1 MLSKNIFIHSWNLIS
16 FVYIN
21 EFYIETALEN
31 ALLVFYSVAVI
42 LGWKSPLE
50 KQGKE
55 ILFCNS
61 FFAEKPLHKTS
72 KISWG
77 FMVNMLKLLFSF
89 SSEMITNIA
98 FNGVLT
104 PLPPAPP
111 PGSGSAVLEFF
122 TSFPLVL
129 VELFNPTLTW
139 SKKHENVNLIQKTYY
154 SA

>member
-1 MLSKNIFIHSWNLIS
+1 MLQTTRPWHVANMLLKNICIHSWNLIS

-31 ALLVFYSVAVI
+31 VVLVFYSVAVI

-50 KQGKE
+50 KRGKE

-61 FFAEKPLHKTS
+61 SFAEKPLRKTS

-77 FMVNMLKLLFSF
+77 FIVNMLKLLFSF

-104 PLPPAPP
+104 PLPPVLLPKAQAKQSWNFLPP
-111 PGSGSAVLEFF
+111 
-122 TSFPLVL
+122 FPL
-129 VELFNPTLTW
+129 F
-139 SKKHENVNLIQKTYY
+139 
-154 SA
+154 

>member
-1 MLSKNIFIHSWNLIS
+1 MHVQVHASNNQALTCGKYMLLKNICIHSWNLIS

-31 ALLVFYSVAVI
+31 VVLVFYSVAVI

-50 KQGKE
+50 KRGKE

-61 FFAEKPLHKTS
+61 SFAEKPLRKTS

-77 FMVNMLKLLFSF
+77 FIVNMLKLLFSF

-104 PLPPAPP
+104 PLPPVLLPKAQAKQSWNFLPP
-111 PGSGSAVLEFF
+111 YLL
-122 TSFPLVL
+122 T
-129 VELFNPTLTW
+129 LF
-139 SKKHENVNLIQKTYY
+139 
-154 SA
+154 

>member
-1 MLSKNIFIHSWNLIS
+1 MHVQVHASNNQALTCGKYMLLKNICIHSWNLIS

-21 EFYIETALEN
+21 EFYIETE
-31 ALLVFYSVAVI
+31 FYIYSVAVI

-50 KQGKE
+50 KRGKE

-61 FFAEKPLHKTS
+61 SFAEKPLRKTS

-77 FMVNMLKLLFSF
+77 FIVNMLKLLFSF

-104 PLPPAPP
+104 PLPPVLPP
-111 PGSGSAVLEFF
+111 QGSG
-122 TSFPLVL
+122 
-129 VELFNPTLTW
+129 
-139 SKKHENVNLIQKTYY
+139 
-154 SA
+154 